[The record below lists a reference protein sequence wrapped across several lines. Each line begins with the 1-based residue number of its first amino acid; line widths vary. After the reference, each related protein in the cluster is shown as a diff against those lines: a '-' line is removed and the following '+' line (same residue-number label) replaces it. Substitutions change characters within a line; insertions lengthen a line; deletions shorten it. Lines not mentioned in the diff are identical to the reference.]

1 MRGFVFGLIVG
12 VACLVSMS
20 AQSPAP
26 RSPAPL
32 TLADVTSQAGVVVVH
47 HNGAA
52 GRKYLPETL
61 GSGSAVLDYD
71 GDGDQDLLFVS
82 GVFPAASGSRLPAS
96 SQASARATSA
106 YARLFRN
113 EGRGRFT
120 DVTATSGFARPGGL
134 PRAEGREPRALP
146 RAQAAAPRESGAAN
160 RAASAPLRRAL
171 DEAPRGG
178 VAEPA
183 IEYGMGV
190 AAADF
195 DNDGAVDV
203 VLTAVGQSR
212 LFRNTGSGA
221 FVDVT
226 SRVGIGNRR
235 AFSTSAMWL
244 DYDRDGWLDLLI
256 CNYVQWTPE
265 GDIFCSADGGV
276 KAYCTPEAYRGSTS
290 WLYRNT
296 GKGTFEDVTARAGLF
311 DVTSKSLGVT
321 MLDHDQDGWPDI
333 FIANDTQPN
342 KLYRNNRDGSF
353 TELGLKSGLAFSE
366 EGRARAGMGADA
378 ADVDNSGKPVVVVTN
393 FSGEMLGLYAP
404 LGEGQYI
411 DRAPRSDVGRATR
424 QTLGWGCFFFDVDLD
439 GLQDLLVVNGH
450 LDASLARTER
460 QVRYA
465 ESPHLFLNRRSRFED
480 VAGGVG
486 AAFGQPR
493 VGRGAAFGDID
504 GDGDLDIV
512 VTSNNGPA
520 TLYRNDLQNGN
531 HSLRLR
537 LRGTRANRSAIG
549 AKVTVTLGGVT
560 ASRLVR
566 TGSSYL
572 SQSELPVTFG
582 LGRATRADRV
592 IVDWPSGRRD
602 DLGPLPAGLHQL
614 VEGERLSSR

>member
-1 MRGFVFGLIVG
+1 
-12 VACLVSMS
+12 
-20 AQSPAP
+20 
-26 RSPAPL
+26 
-32 TLADVTSQAGVVVVH
+32 
-47 HNGAA
+47 
-52 GRKYLPETL
+52 
-61 GSGSAVLDYD
+61 
-71 GDGDQDLLFVS
+71 
-82 GVFPAASGSRLPAS
+82 
-96 SQASARATSA
+96 
-106 YARLFRN
+106 
-113 EGRGRFT
+113 
-120 DVTATSGFARPGGL
+120 
-134 PRAEGREPRALP
+134 
-146 RAQAAAPRESGAAN
+146 
-160 RAASAPLRRAL
+160 
-171 DEAPRGG
+171 
-178 VAEPA
+178 
-183 IEYGMGV
+183 MGV

-195 DNDGAVDV
+195 DNDGAIDV
-203 VLTAVGQSR
+203 VLTAVGQNR
-212 LFRNTGSGA
+212 LFRNTGKGA

-226 SRVGIGNRR
+226 ARAGLGDRR

-265 GDIFCSADGGV
+265 GDIFCSADGAV

-290 WLYRNT
+290 WLYRN
-296 GKGTFEDVTARAGLF
+296 KGDGAFEDVTARAGLF

-333 FIANDTQPN
+333 FVANDTQPN
-342 KLYRNNRDGSF
+342 KLYRNNRDGTF

-404 LGEGQYI
+404 LGGGQYI

-450 LDASLARTER
+450 LDAALARTER

-465 ESPHLFLNRRSRFED
+465 ESPHLFLNRGGRFED

-486 AAFGQPR
+486 PAFGQPK
-493 VGRGAAFGDID
+493 VGRGAAFGDLD
-504 GDGDLDIV
+504 NDGDLDIV
-512 VTSNNGPA
+512 VTSNNGAA
-520 TLYRNDLQNGN
+520 TVYRNDLQNGN

-537 LRGTRANRSAIG
+537 LRGVRANRSAIG

-582 LGRATRADRV
+582 LGRAARADRV
-592 IVDWPSGRRD
+592 VIEWPDGRRD
-602 DLGPLPAGLHQL
+602 DRGPLAAGVTHDIVESATPAAPAK
-614 VEGERLSSR
+614 R